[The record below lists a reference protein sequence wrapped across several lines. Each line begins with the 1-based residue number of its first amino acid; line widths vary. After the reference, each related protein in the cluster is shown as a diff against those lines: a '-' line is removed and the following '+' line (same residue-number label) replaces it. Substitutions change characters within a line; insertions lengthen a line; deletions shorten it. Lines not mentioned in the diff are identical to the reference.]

1 MDRLPREAAL
11 AGCVVLTNREGAAN
25 FNEDVPLPSEFK
37 FKTFDVEKIYTKL
50 KECCNK
56 HDEQVEKMNSYK
68 QWILGQEKQM
78 KECVD
83 RLINHVN
90 ARRIL
95 VQKIERYTKQSS
107 STKGIKK

>member
-25 FNEDVPLPSEFK
+25 FDEDVPLPSEFK
-37 FKTFDVEKIYTKL
+37 FKAFDVEMIYTKL
-50 KECCNK
+50 KECCTK
-56 HDEQVEKMNSYK
+56 HEEQVEKMNSYK

-78 KECVD
+78 KDCVD
-83 RLINHVN
+83 KLINHVN
-90 ARRIL
+90 GRRIL
-95 VQKIERYTKQSS
+95 VQKIERYTKQSL